1 MNNTADWVMS
11 LLAQFSGQGNT
22 LTIPVPYVKLT
33 GSIEGGLLLN
43 QIVFWSDRTKMQ
55 EGWFAKSYDEWE
67 TEIYLTRRTV
77 SRLVGIL
84 RRIGVET
91 KIRRFNGSPT
101 LHYRL
106 DRQKFENALHS
117 VQMECDETSQTKV
130 TKRHIH
136 QQKTTQKTTKNT
148 SRKRST
154 RANAAAP
161 KAAQTA
167 VKYPLD
173 TYKYQSTHIAQYQNE
188 HTATLDALIT
198 AWGSLYRHLTEMPL
212 YDARQFI
219 AAHQDLLKL
228 SVPVSEYGLVIAATR
243 KKFAWKLTKGSSVTP
258 VDISAAIT
266 DYLTSKQAVPQ
277 TADQQAAADKRRH
290 DYEEMFGAKRSHQNH
305 D

>member
-43 QIVFWSDRTKMQ
+43 QIVYWSDRTKMQ

-67 TEIYLTRRTV
+67 AEIFLTRRTV

-117 VQMECDETSQTKV
+117 VQMECDVSSHSKT
-130 TKRHIH
+130 TKRDIH
-136 QQKTTQKTTKNT
+136 QQKIIQKTTKNT
-148 SRKRST
+148 ERKRST
-154 RANAAAP
+154 RAPAAAP
-161 KAAQTA
+161 KTAAHA

-173 TYKYQSTHIAQYQNE
+173 TYKYQGTHIAQYQSE
-188 HTATLDALIT
+188 HSATLDALIT

-219 AAHQDLLKL
+219 VAHQDLLKL
-228 SVPVSEYGLVIAATR
+228 NVPISEYGLVIAATR
-243 KKFAWKLTKGSSVTP
+243 KKFAWRLTKGSSVTP

-266 DYLTSKQAVPQ
+266 DYLTSKQAAPQ
-277 TADQQAAADKRRH
+277 STPDQQAAADKRRH
-290 DYEEMFGAKRSHQNH
+290 DYEEMFGAK
-305 D
+305 